1 MNEVTAGIG
10 WGLAGGLAVT
20 VVLLVI
26 VLVALWQRTKGP
38 DGAQPQDTGEVH
50 PFAGFG
56 AKRA

>member
-1 MNEVTAGIG
+1 MNAVTAGIG

-20 VVLLVI
+20 VILLVI
-26 VLVALWQRTKGP
+26 VLVALWKRTKGP
-38 DGAQPQDTGEVH
+38 DSARPEEEAGVH